1 MAKRMENAS
10 ATVWAAAIGGISA
23 LIVAVANVLLTRRK
37 SDAEATDILTGSA
50 LSIVTALER
59 RVNRLEVQ
67 LALQEETIK
76 YLWDGIGVLTEQV
89 EELGAEP
96 RFKPEPKFR
105 GPNGDE
111 FNFE

>member
-1 MAKRMENAS
+1 MEGS
-10 ATVWAAAIGGISA
+10 GPIYAAIIAAIASTIAAVISF
-23 LIVAVANVLLTRRK
+23 VSTRRK
-37 SDAEATDILTGSA
+37 SNADAASVLTGSA

-76 YLWDGIGVLTEQV
+76 YLWDGIGVLTEQI

-111 FNFE
+111 FSFE

>member
-1 MAKRMENAS
+1 MEL
-10 ATVWAAAIGGISA
+10 TGPIYAAIIAAIASTIAAVISF
-23 LIVAVANVLLTRRK
+23 VSTKRK
-37 SDAEATDILTGSA
+37 NSADAASILTGSA

-96 RFKPEPKFR
+96 RFKPQHKFR
-105 GPNGDE
+105 GRNGEE
-111 FNFE
+111 FDFGV